1 MSEPL
6 AVDPAG
12 LTAAGAKLR
21 NLVFPVPPS
30 PITATG
36 TDSLSS
42 AINTTMPG
50 IESLTVDGLPAVKAA
65 LTRTASNIST
75 AADVYT
81 KADQALGDGL
91 TQFLF
96 GSAGDAFGASAAAD
110 PTDQFGGG
118 MGAMASSLLS
128 KFSPELGQM
137 ADQVMGGQLQ
147 QNLSD
152 LAPRLA
158 ATVPQLAEM
167 APQAGQMAQQMS
179 PMMMQTVTQVAQQAG
194 SQSAAQGS
202 AAPAQMVSETRKDGE
217 DKDSQQQSGFD
228 SPLGVEDA
236 TLVHSV
242 GTASP
247 QVGAGATGGTPASA
261 PLGGSPS
268 APQGAGGGTPGST
281 VPKRLVSQAAPEEAG
296 NQRAETGAAAGPN
309 TRSDAPIV

>member
-6 AVDPAG
+6 AVDPSG
-12 LTAAGAKLR
+12 LTAAGAKLS

-50 IESLTVDGLPAVKAA
+50 IESLSVDGLPAVKAA
-65 LTRTASNIST
+65 LTRTASNISA

-81 KADQALGDGL
+81 KADQSLGDGL
-91 TQFLF
+91 RQFLL
-96 GSAGDAFGASAAAD
+96 GSAGDALGASAASD
-110 PTDQFGGG
+110 PTGQLGSGV

-147 QNLSD
+147 QNLSN

-158 ATVPQLAEM
+158 ATVPQLAQM
-167 APQAGQMAQQMS
+167 TPQAAQMAQQMS
-179 PMMMQTVTQVAQQAG
+179 PMMMQTISQTAQQAG
-194 SQSAAQGS
+194 SQGG
-202 AAPAQMVSETRKDGE
+202 AAPAQMVSDTKKDGE
-217 DKDSQQQSGFD
+217 DSPQQSGAD

-236 TLVHSV
+236 TLVQSV
-242 GTASP
+242 GTAPP
-247 QVGAGATGGTPASA
+247 QVSAGATGGAPPSA
-261 PLGGSPS
+261 PLGAPPS
-268 APQGAGGGTPGST
+268 APQGAGAGTPGST
-281 VPKRLVSQAAPEEAG
+281 VPKRLVSQAAPDEAG
-296 NQRAETGAAAGPN
+296 NQRAQTGAAAGPN
-309 TRSDAPIV
+309 TRSDAPVV